1 MDKCK
6 NVKHSWVKWCTLI
19 FFIFVLLFNCSFYF
33 MKYDYEK
40 GLLSPNW
47 ATTQTVD
54 KELLVEN
61 IYAGL
66 H

>member
-1 MDKCK
+1 MVYL
-6 NVKHSWVKWCTLI
+6 N
-19 FFIFVLLFNCSFYF
+19 FFIFVLLFNCIFYF
-33 MKYDYEK
+33 MRKYDYEK